1 MNVPETESEDP
12 LCLTG
17 TFRVQLQST
26 LNKEMYLANFVHSI
40 KHDEKRHSQMIE
52 VILCYVVHLFSQM
65 HSIVD
70 VSK

>member
-26 LNKEMYLANFVHSI
+26 LNKETYLANFVCSVPECLGPMGLAPRI
-40 KHDEKRHSQMIE
+40 SERLE
-52 VILCYVVHLFSQM
+52 VSLIHQ
-65 HSIVD
+65 
-70 VSK
+70 